1 MGVLVTDRDICMNCA
16 KCSVER
22 TKSTVHDKVDHV
34 LYVASVFFIGLAY
47 LLASPRKDRSLHLT
61 FFNFT
66 VIIKDVFL
74 FISHEICF
82 HAPGTSVMNWC
93 LGG

>member
-1 MGVLVTDRDICMNCA
+1 MNCV

-22 TKSTVHDKVDHV
+22 TKSTVLDKLDHV
-34 LYVASVFFIGLAY
+34 FYVASVFFIGLAY
-47 LLASPRKDRSLHLT
+47 LLASPRKDRSLQLT
-61 FFNFT
+61 FFNIT
-66 VIIKDVFL
+66 VIIKDIFL

-82 HAPGTSVMNWC
+82 HTPGTSVMNWG

>member
-1 MGVLVTDRDICMNCA
+1 MNCA
-16 KCSVER
+16 KCSVEK
-22 TKSTVHDKVDHV
+22 TKSTVHDKLDHV

-47 LLASPRKDRSLHLT
+47 LLVSPRKDRSLQLT

-82 HAPGTSVMNWC
+82 HTPGTSVMNWC

>member
-1 MGVLVTDRDICMNCA
+1 MNCV
-16 KCSVER
+16 KYSVER
-22 TKSTVHDKVDHV
+22 TKSTVLDKLDHV
-34 LYVASVFFIGLAY
+34 FYVASVFFIGLAY
-47 LLASPRKDRSLHLT
+47 LLASPRKDRSLQLT

-82 HAPGTSVMNWC
+82 RTPGTSVMNWC